1 MRVSIILV
9 GLAAS
14 VACAAP
20 DDGRQGWFPFVIP
33 DLADEQ
39 TAGTPIDLSFLN
51 AEPAGTHGHLRPDG
65 ERIVDGRGREVR
77 LFGSNICD
85 HHPMPPKAQAP
96 RMARRLRELGINFI
110 RLHYFDFAKAPAG
123 ILNADMQTLNPE
135 KLDQFDWLIAQLK
148 ENGIY
153 VDINLHVCRPYPGQ
167 PKEVHRFGKGI
178 DFIYEPYIAS
188 QQQYA
193 RELIGHVNPYTGLSY
208 AKDPVVA
215 VIELNNENTV
225 FQLAYALAG
234 LPEPFRG
241 AVTRK
246 WNAWLAKTYGG
257 SEAVRAAWNASAQAE
272 KGPELLK
279 NGRFQHNTR
288 EWSFQSAGGAKAA
301 ASVVDDAASGAP
313 AMRWEVASGGSDT
326 WHVQAMVP
334 GLPVEHGKTYA
345 ISFRARAQ
353 GGTAMKLGVGLMM
366 QKAPWTSA
374 RGGATIALDGTWR
387 EYGVTCA
394 VENPEAVPMR
404 LNFAAGR
411 QAGVIELSG
420 VSVREG
426 RYAVIGLRD
435 GERVETGGVPL
446 VADTACPERSADFM
460 RFLMSEEEAYVL
472 SLKRVLRDEL
482 GARAMIYCTQASYG
496 GLAGLR
502 REARLGDV
510 IDMHC
515 YPCHPHEAADGQGGR
530 LRTVRNASMAGAAFG
545 ALEGAA
551 LWRVAGKPFLMTEFD
566 LNPPNDHASENFPL
580 LALLAAYQGWAGF
593 AEYSWYNF
601 QGGKQ
606 GHSRI
611 QSHYATTGHAGQMC
625 MVPAMALLFRQGLV
639 APAREPL
646 TLDVPEKEIAA
657 RLVDNVWRGVSS
669 VLEQGQG
676 NVSDVWRRKAACR
689 LTASGTAALSGASG
703 LDGRSIVSD
712 TGEIEFDRRAENAVS
727 LRVNAPA
734 ARLLI
739 GRVGGRTFQLGDV
752 CVEVVAGTRNGYANI
767 ALVALDARPVAES
780 QRLLLIAVARVENA
794 GQCWNETRTGVTEW
808 GEGPTLAE
816 PVPLTV
822 TLPGTGWR
830 ASALDGGGRRRAQVP
845 MNCGSLK
852 TVAAHATLWYLIERG
867 G

>member
-1 MRVSIILV
+1 
-9 GLAAS
+9 
-14 VACAAP
+14 
-20 DDGRQGWFPFVIP
+20 
-33 DLADEQ
+33 
-39 TAGTPIDLSFLN
+39 
-51 AEPAGTHGHLRPDG
+51 
-65 ERIVDGRGREVR
+65 
-77 LFGSNICD
+77 
-85 HHPMPPKAQAP
+85 
-96 RMARRLRELGINFI
+96 
-110 RLHYFDFAKAPAG
+110 
-123 ILNADMQTLNPE
+123 
-135 KLDQFDWLIAQLK
+135 
-148 ENGIY
+148 
-153 VDINLHVCRPYPGQ
+153 
-167 PKEVHRFGKGI
+167 
-178 DFIYEPYIAS
+178 
-188 QQQYA
+188 
-193 RELIGHVNPYTGLSY
+193 
-208 AKDPVVA
+208 
-215 VIELNNENTV
+215 
-225 FQLAYALAG
+225 
-234 LPEPFRG
+234 
-241 AVTRK
+241 
-246 WNAWLAKTYGG
+246 
-257 SEAVRAAWNASAQAE
+257 
-272 KGPELLK
+272 
-279 NGRFQHNTR
+279 
-288 EWSFQSAGGAKAA
+288 
-301 ASVVDDAASGAP
+301 
-313 AMRWEVASGGSDT
+313 
-326 WHVQAMVP
+326 MVP
-334 GLPVEHGKTYA
+334 ALPVEHGKTYA
-345 ISFRARAQ
+345 ISFRARAA
-353 GGTAMKLGVGLMM
+353 GGVSVKLGVGLMM
-366 QKAPWTSA
+366 QQAPWTSA

-387 EYGVTCA
+387 EYGVTCT
-394 VENPEAVPMR
+394 VDNPDAVPMR

-411 QAGVIELSG
+411 QTGVIELAG

-435 GERVETGGVPL
+435 GERIEVGSVPL

-460 RFLMSEEEAYVL
+460 RFLMTEEDAYVTAL
-472 SLKRVLRDEL
+472 TRLLRDEL

-515 YPCHPHEAADGQGGR
+515 YPCHPHEAEDAQGGR
-530 LRTVRNASMAGAAFG
+530 LRTVRNASMVGAAFG
-545 ALEGAA
+545 ALERAA

-639 APAREPL
+639 APARAPL
-646 TLDVPEKEIAA
+646 TLNVPEKEIAA
-657 RLVDNVWRGVSS
+657 RLVDNVWSGVSG

-676 NVSDVWRRKAACR
+676 NVSDVWRRKTACR
-689 LTASGTAALSGASG
+689 LTASGAPALSGASG

-712 TGEIEFDRRAENAVS
+712 TGEVEFDRRAEDAVS

-734 ARLLI
+734 ARVLI

-752 CVEVVAGTRNGYANI
+752 RLEVGAGTRNGYANI

-780 QRLLLIAVARVENA
+780 QRLLLTAVARVENA
-794 GQCWNETRTGVTEW
+794 GQRWNGARTGVTEW

-830 ASALDGGGRRRAQVP
+830 ATALDGSGRRRAQVP
-845 MNCGSLK
+845 MSGAALK
-852 TVAAHATLWYLIERG
+852 TAGVHATLWYLIERG